1 MKETEEFLNSIL
13 KDNTKIVL
21 GLSGGPDSMCLF
33 HVLNSLKDKYN
44 LEIICAHVNH
54 NTRKENQKE
63 RDFVKE
69 YCLKNKAIFEE
80 MTISEYKNNK
90 FTESEAREKRYA
102 FFDQVMQK
110 YKASYLMT
118 AHHGDDLIETILMRM
133 VRGSNLKGYIGIPKI
148 N

>member
-1 MKETEEFLNSIL
+1 MKEVEEFLNSIL

-54 NTRKENQKE
+54 NTRKENPKE

-80 MTISEYKNNK
+80 MTI
-90 FTESEAREKRYA
+90 
-102 FFDQVMQK
+102 
-110 YKASYLMT
+110 
-118 AHHGDDLIETILMRM
+118 
-133 VRGSNLKGYIGIPKI
+133 
-148 N
+148 